1 MKNIIKSLSGVLL
14 ILAFA
19 SCKKEEN
26 KVFLV
31 GGTPPVLSASPTGNI
46 PLAIE
51 TKTDNAI
58 TFNWNN
64 PNYKFTTG
72 VSSQDVNYTLQF
84 DTVGANFTSNN
95 LQEISV
101 SRDLSYSMTVGQL
114 NTVMA
119 KLGLALDMNHQVE
132 VRLKS
137 SLGLNSGVIYSNSI
151 NFTAKNY
158 LDVVVPLPALGE
170 LYITGSATPSN
181 WTSNPPIA
189 TQQFTRV
196 SAAVFEITV
205 PLIGGNSY
213 TFLSKWGTYDNKYSI
228 KKKNDPALVNGG
240 DFQLG
245 GEDILAPAAS
255 GNYKI
260 TVNFITGKF
269 TVTKV

>member
-1 MKNIIKSLSGVLL
+1 MKNIIKSLSGALL

-19 SCKKEEN
+19 SCKKDEN

-31 GGTPPVLSASPTGNI
+31 GGTSPVLSATPTGNI

-58 TFNWNN
+58 TFAWNN
-64 PNYKFTTG
+64 PNYKFNTG

-84 DTVGANFTSNN
+84 DTLGANFSSPGM
-95 LQEISV
+95 QEISV
-101 SRDLSYSMTVGQL
+101 SRDLSYTLTVGQL
-114 NTVMA
+114 NTVMG
-119 KLGLALDMNHQVE
+119 KLMLAFDMMHQMQ

-137 SLGLNSGVIYSNSI
+137 SLGLNSAVLYSNTI

-158 LDVVVPLPALGE
+158 LDVVVPLPASGE
-170 LYITGSATPSN
+170 LYITGNATPSD
-181 WTSNPPIA
+181 WTNTPPT
-189 TQQFTRV
+189 TQKFTRV
-196 SAAVFEITV
+196 SAAVFELTI

-213 TFLSKWGTYDNKYSI
+213 TFLPVWGSWDYKYSI
-228 KKKNDPALVNGG
+228 KTKNDPALVNGG
-240 DFQLG
+240 DFQVG
-245 GEDILAPAAS
+245 GNDILAPSAS

-260 TVNFITGKF
+260 SVNFVTGKF